1 MNEAGDLIW
10 ERVQSIMDLPKDPQV
25 VENNYLVEF
34 DHPTLGRTMW
44 HQTPLAFNKTPI
56 STRKMAPMHG
66 EDTENILIDLL
77 DYTWDDIVEL
87 KDGGVIL

>member
-1 MNEAGDLIW
+1 
-10 ERVQSIMDLPKDPQV
+10 
-25 VENNYLVEF
+25 
-34 DHPTLGRTMW
+34 
-44 HQTPLAFNKTPI
+44 
-56 STRKMAPMHG
+56 MAPMPG